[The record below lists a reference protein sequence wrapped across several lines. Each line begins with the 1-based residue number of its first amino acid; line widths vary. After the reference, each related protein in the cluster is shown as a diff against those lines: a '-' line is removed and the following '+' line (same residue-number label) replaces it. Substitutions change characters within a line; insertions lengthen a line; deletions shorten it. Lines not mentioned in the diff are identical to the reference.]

1 MAKEVVRV
9 EKLVKTRE
17 EYMLSLENESIMLRR
32 EIKDVKFHNEKSG
45 YTGFVGGL
53 TKLRE
58 SRERST
64 SNNRGGTTS
73 ALSGLSPGLNLS
85 SHNSAKPVK
94 QERECDEKPQK
105 DYKQERKMVD
115 YSRY

>member
-1 MAKEVVRV
+1 MKAKEVVRL
-9 EKLVKTRE
+9 ENLVKSRE
-17 EYMLSLENESIMLRR
+17 EYMINLETESITLRR

-64 SNNRGGTTS
+64 SNIRGAS
-73 ALSGLSPGLNLS
+73 ALSGRTTGLNLNLS
-85 SHNSAKPVK
+85 NHNSAKPVK
-94 QERECDEKPQK
+94 QERECDEKP
-105 DYKQERKMVD
+105 
-115 YSRY
+115 